1 MGNKLT
7 SEKQNKKIYTDT
19 VTSIND
25 DEIKYIKENYTIV
38 NVVWIDR
45 DLVHENIV
53 KNEYFITNPEK
64 VEIVNDMLNY
74 YLTCNDKYI
83 YQKKTDLLCN
93 EKQNICMCNIYA
105 EDYRKILDRINY
117 KKDAKYISWIRVHNE
132 HF

>member
-19 VTSIND
+19 FTSIND
-25 DEIKYIKENYTIV
+25 DKIKYIKQNYTII
-38 NVVWIDR
+38 NVDWIDR

-53 KNEYFITNPEK
+53 KNEYFIANPAK
-64 VEIVNDMLNY
+64 IEIVNDMLNY

-93 EKQNICMCNIYA
+93 EKQRICLCNTYA
-105 EDYRKILDRINY
+105 EEYRKILDGINY
-117 KKDAKYISWIRVHNE
+117 KKDQKYISWIRILNE